1 MALDATQIR
10 VAGTG
15 AIWKA
20 PVGSVLPTD
29 STTALDAAY
38 RNLGYAKT
46 GFTVTPSLKTT
57 PVNAWQSTNILRN
70 INTELTRK
78 YGFELSQ
85 TNIDTLALAW
95 GGTVAPVV
103 GVSIGTVTIAITTGV
118 LTTSATHGLA
128 VGNAVQLA
136 GVAGGAPLASGVTY
150 YVQSVPTST
159 TLTLALTSGGAAI
172 ATTTAGTATGISL
185 VTGAYS
191 VTIPNTVTS
200 MECSIVI
207 DWSDGTISQRIVLA
221 RVSVLTLPPI
231 KGDRTAETTYAMEF
245 QELIPLAGNSVQIYG
260 VDHAVAG
267 V

>member
-29 STTALDAAY
+29 STTALDPAY

-70 INTELTRK
+70 INAELSRK
-78 YGFELSQ
+78 YGFELEQ

-95 GGTVAPVV
+95 GGTVAPAV
-103 GVSIGTVTIAITTGV
+103 GVSIGTVTIAVTTGV
-118 LTTSATHGLA
+118 LTVSVPHGLA
-128 VGNAVQLA
+128 IGNAVQLA
-136 GVAGGAPLASGVTY
+136 GVAGGAPLTSGTTY

-159 TLTLALTSGGAAI
+159 TLTLAATLGGAAI
-172 ATTTAGTATGISL
+172 PTTTAGTATGITL
-185 VTGAYS
+185 ITGAYV
-191 VTIPNTVTS
+191 VTVPLAVTA
-200 MECSIVI
+200 MEYSIVI
-207 DWSDGTISQRIVLA
+207 DWSDGPISQRIVLP

-245 QELIPLAGNSVQIYG
+245 QELVPATGNSVLIYG